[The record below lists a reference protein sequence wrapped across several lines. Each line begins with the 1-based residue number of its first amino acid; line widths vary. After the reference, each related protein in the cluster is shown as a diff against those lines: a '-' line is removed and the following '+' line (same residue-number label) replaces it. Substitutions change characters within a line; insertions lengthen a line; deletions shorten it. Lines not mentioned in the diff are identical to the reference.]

1 MTQEYSELYHIRKS
15 TRHFLY
21 SKAEAEDPEKKRTY
35 ISANIQ
41 KSILSFYP
49 DLLTGHS
56 FLHRAAQQLSSS
68 KMFVCTVFQIDDD
81 TGSDPE
87 RTKSDPVTAHKMA
100 AKLIDDLCKQ
110 HNGSWGLVNS
120 GLFGAFFEGK
130 NGSQCLKLIQKFQK
144 TMKKQADITVSAGIA
159 EYPMLNYKPAE
170 MLSSAL
176 KALDHA
182 SFLGPSS
189 AAIFDAVSLNISG
202 DQLFDKGDIDGSIDE
217 FQRALKLDPSNIN
230 VHNSL
235 GVCYGLIGDYEKA
248 KSEFRAAINLNSNEV
263 MPWYNLGF
271 THMLVG
277 NRNKA
282 LDLFLKANILNQDV
296 FEVAF
301 QTGRLLIEM
310 EQPES
315 GRKYLEHATRL
326 DPGSGA
332 AFRYLGE
339 CYTSIGNIAEAIVA
353 YKTAIKQNPSDAASL
368 SAMGCL
374 FDEQGE
380 NLEISV
386 MFCQESVK
394 LSPEN
399 GLFRYRLGQ
408 LYFKQNRLDDALKEF
423 KKADLLGQ
431 DASEYIAKIQKRREV
446 KAS

>member
-1 MTQEYSELYHIRKS
+1 MPQEYSELYHTRKS
-15 TRHFLY
+15 TRHFLF
-21 SKAEAEDPEKKRTY
+21 SKAEAEDLE
-35 ISANIQ
+35 N
-41 KSILSFYP
+41 
-49 DLLTGHS
+49 
-56 FLHRAAQQLSSS
+56 
-68 KMFVCTVFQIDDD
+68 
-81 TGSDPE
+81 DPE
-87 RTKSDPVTAHKMA
+87 RTKSDPAAAHKA
-100 AKLIDDLCKQ
+100 AARLIDDLCRQ

-120 GLFGAFFEGK
+120 GFFGAFFEGK
-130 NGSQCLKLIQKFQK
+130 NGSQCHKLIQKFQK
-144 TMKKQADITVSAGIA
+144 TLKKQADITVSAGIA

-182 SFLGPSS
+182 SFFGPGSTT
-189 AAIFDAVSLNISG
+189 IFDAVSLNISG
-202 DQLFDKGDIDGSIDE
+202 DKLFDKGDIDGSIDE
-217 FQRALKLDPSNIN
+217 FKRALKLDPSNIN

-235 GVCYGLIGDYEKA
+235 GVCYGLIGDYQEA
-248 KSEFRAAINLNSNEV
+248 KSEFNTALTLNSNEV

-271 THMLVG
+271 TQMLAG

-282 LDLFLKANILNQDV
+282 LDLFLKANTINQDV
-296 FEVAF
+296 FEVVF
-301 QTGRLLIEM
+301 QTGRLLVEM
-310 EQPES
+310 QQPGS

-326 DPGSGA
+326 DPKSGA

-339 CYTSIGNIAEAIVA
+339 CYTSIGKVEEAIVA

-386 MFCQESVK
+386 VFCQESVQ

-423 KKADLLGQ
+423 KKAALLGQ
-431 DASEYIAKIQKRREV
+431 DASEYITKIQKRLPA